1 MARSFE
7 NAAEYLAS
15 ARIPVLVLDSR
26 GIPLEWNAA
35 AEETFPLLPG
45 KPGEP
50 LSRFVTAQDSEVD
63 EIRFSRLL
71 SDESPFFVYDFSLP
85 GPQNGIQ
92 WFKLLANRQQNGEY
106 LVFIDDI
113 NRQKQKESH
122 LVQAKQDA
130 EKASVTRS
138 QFLAN
143 VSHEIRTPIQT
154 IIGMME
160 LLGDTKLDEEQTEY
174 VRQVRFSADV
184 MLTLVNDL
192 LDITKAEAGQMKIE
206 NIDFVLSDTIERS
219 VDLVSMEAHKKG
231 LEICIDID
239 PGIPLWVIGDP
250 NRLQQVILNLVKN
263 AVKFTASGQVVVH
276 AELRKN
282 RGEALLPGTP
292 EEMVHLEV
300 IDSGIG
306 ISEQARANLFTQFY
320 QADSSTTRKYGGTG
334 LGLAISKTI
343 VDLME
348 GRIGIRGNP
357 TGGSVFWFE
366 IPLVRSAKPEPEKK
380 LPQDTK
386 VRFLLVDDNVQSR
399 SILARMLVAL
409 GFKDI
414 TLASNGKQALEQLHA
429 ARQAQKAF
437 DIVFIDM
444 IMPEMDGW
452 RLAAEINRNR
462 DINQAR
468 LYLMVPEGS
477 FGAEAKMKLL
487 KWFNGY
493 LYKPVKRRMLEE
505 LLREHW
511 QPSID
516 LEVVDDLE
524 NPENLEEISGDDD
537 EAEPTEQAQASSP
550 AGAPKTLLARAAE
563 IVKKT
568 SGMEGGSGTQDSVDP
583 NLPGKGL
590 TILVVE
596 DHPVNRK
603 LLSIFLEKAGAVV
616 VPAEDG
622 LEATEMIAKLSIDLV
637 FMDIQMPR
645 MNGYEASEWMREKG
659 YDIPIIACTA
669 SAQPNEKEQ
678 CIACG
683 MTDILPKPYRRQD
696 VLDLLHALKDAK
708 EKVPMT
714 AEPAETFNRDLF
726 FDIVGGDMETGEILL
741 REYLSQTEMHL
752 KIMQEDLAALA
763 RDPLRKTAH
772 LIKGSSLN
780 ITAQKLAAAAQ
791 TVELGAET
799 LSPDQLKTAVDKMTA
814 EFSSLKEALKTEYPS

>member
-1 MARSFE
+1 M
-7 NAAEYLAS
+7 
-15 ARIPVLVLDSR
+15 
-26 GIPLEWNAA
+26 NAA
-35 AEETFPLLPG
+35 AKKRSPP
-45 KPGEP
+45 
-50 LSRFVTAQDSEVD
+50 SRQAGNLASSPRFGVD
-63 EIRFSRLL
+63 EIRFSRLPEKARFRL
-71 SDESPFFVYDFSLP
+71 RFQPS

-348 GRIGIRGNP
+348 GRIGIESP
-357 TGGSVFWFE
+357 TGGSIGSSSF
-366 IPLVRSAKPEPEKK
+366 LSAHKTGTGK
-380 LPQDTK
+380 LTGTK
-386 VRFLLVDDNVQSR
+386 VRFLLVTTTS
-399 SILARMLVAL
+399 SLVHIGKNAL
-409 GFKDI
+409 GFKDV
-414 TLASNGKQALEQLHA
+414 TLIRTGAVIR
-429 ARQAQKAF
+429 RQAGTSIRHRFHRHDHAGNGR
-437 DIVFIDM
+437 M
-444 IMPEMDGW
+444 
-452 RLAAEINRNR
+452 AACGG
-462 DINQAR
+462 NQPQQRHQSGAA
-468 LYLMVPEGS
+468 LPMVREQHRP
-477 FGAEAKMKLL
+477 AKMKLL
-487 KWFNGY
+487 GVQR
-493 LYKPVKRRMLEE
+493 LSL
-505 LLREHW
+505 
-511 QPSID
+511 QA
-516 LEVVDDLE
+516 
-524 NPENLEEISGDDD
+524 G
-537 EAEPTEQAQASSP
+537 EAPHAR
-550 AGAPKTLLARAAE
+550 RAAGTGSKS
-563 IVKKT
+563 ILRWWTTLRIRKIWKKFPET
-568 SGMEGGSGTQDSVDP
+568 TMKQNQQNMRKPPRRQERPKPCS
-583 NLPGKGL
+583 PG
-590 TILVVE
+590 
-596 DHPVNRK
+596 
-603 LLSIFLEKAGAVV
+603 
-616 VPAEDG
+616 
-622 LEATEMIAKLSIDLV
+622 
-637 FMDIQMPR
+637 
-645 MNGYEASEWMREKG
+645 
-659 YDIPIIACTA
+659 
-669 SAQPNEKEQ
+669 
-678 CIACG
+678 
-683 MTDILPKPYRRQD
+683 LPK
-696 VLDLLHALKDAK
+696 
-708 EKVPMT
+708 
-714 AEPAETFNRDLF
+714 
-726 FDIVGGDMETGEILL
+726 
-741 REYLSQTEMHL
+741 
-752 KIMQEDLAALA
+752 
-763 RDPLRKTAH
+763 
-772 LIKGSSLN
+772 
-780 ITAQKLAAAAQ
+780 
-791 TVELGAET
+791 
-799 LSPDQLKTAVDKMTA
+799 
-814 EFSSLKEALKTEYPS
+814 